1 MAATVFVIFAD
12 WDQAHRA
19 IDRLHDAGFDA
30 QETNVMGPHGLTDAA
45 TDTDSTRYFSGTSH
59 SSEEDGATVGA
70 VAGAAFGGAAG
81 WALGLT
87 LLAIP
92 GVGPIMVA
100 GPMLAGLAG
109 FLAGGA
115 TGGFIGGMTGMG
127 VPESQANLYHEH
139 VSQGR
144 IVISVPHTDRA
155 AEVRTLM
162 ESAGA
167 LETHQHTVNE
177 APYQDTVTVGMARS
191 DRSPGV
197 QPGIAG
203 SSAMTSTSV
212 SGTQVPH
219 QDLHLDDEDERTAA
233 AAGAPINADSGI

>member
-1 MAATVFVIFAD
+1 MAAAVFGIFTD

-30 QETNVMGPHGLTDAA
+30 RETNVVGPHGLTDAA

-59 SSEEDGATVGA
+59 GSQEDGATVGA

-100 GPMLAGLAG
+100 GPILAGLAG

-115 TGGFIGGMTGMG
+115 TGGFIGGLTGMG
-127 VPESQANLYHEH
+127 VPESQANLYQEH

-144 IVISVPHTDRA
+144 VVVSVPHTDQA
-155 AEVRTLM
+155 AEARTLM

-167 LETHQHTVNE
+167 IETHQHSVNE
-177 APYQDTVTVGMARS
+177 APFEAIPRMERAAGRA
-191 DRSPGV
+191 GAH
-197 QPGIAG
+197 AG
-203 SSAMTSTSV
+203 SRGVTPDSR
-212 SGTQVPH
+212 
-219 QDLHLDDEDERTAA
+219 DLHLDEEEEQTAA
-233 AAGAPINADSGI
+233 AGTQINADSAI

>member
-1 MAATVFVIFAD
+1 MAATVFGIFSD

-19 IDRLHDAGFDA
+19 IDRLHDAGFNA

-59 SSEEDGATVGA
+59 GSQEDGATVGA

-100 GPMLAGLAG
+100 GPILAGLAG

-127 VPESQANLYHEH
+127 VPENQANLYHEH
-139 VSQGR
+139 ITQGR
-144 IVISVPHTDRA
+144 IVLSVPHTDRA
-155 AEVRTLM
+155 AEAQTLM

-167 LETHQHTVNE
+167 IETHQHAVNE
-177 APYQDTVTVGMARS
+177 APFQDTVSGEMART
-191 DRSPGV
+191 DRTTGIY
-197 QPGIAG
+197 PGISE
-203 SSAMTSTSV
+203 SSAIATGPNA
-212 SGTQVPH
+212 GTQVPH
-219 QDLHLDDEDERTAA
+219 QDLMDDEDERAA
-233 AAGAPINADSGI
+233 ATGAPINADSGI